1 MFPIFLTLSYRKN
14 IPQIVI
20 GNINNIKFMDFIFSS
35 KKKMF
40 WFVDDTLQTDTKKYD
55 ADCPI
60 TPLATKIRISIC
72 TRSTVTKVLD
82 KLSGAV
88 STKRTPYNCRNGEAT
103 YLVLLTRYCSFDN
116 QKNLFHCKTHFAWYK
131 ISVCFSFFVVGAFI
145 EKYWFKLKSSIS
157 FLNFKTQF

>member
-1 MFPIFLTLSYRKN
+1 
-14 IPQIVI
+14 
-20 GNINNIKFMDFIFSS
+20 MDFIFSS

-103 YLVLLTRYCSFDN
+103 YLVLLTR
-116 QKNLFHCKTHFAWYK
+116 
-131 ISVCFSFFVVGAFI
+131 
-145 EKYWFKLKSSIS
+145 
-157 FLNFKTQF
+157 

>member
-1 MFPIFLTLSYRKN
+1 
-14 IPQIVI
+14 
-20 GNINNIKFMDFIFSS
+20 MDFIFSS

-40 WFVDDTLQTDTKKYD
+40 WFVDDTLQTDIKKYD

-116 QKNLFHCKTHFAWYK
+116 QKNLFHCKTHFARYT
-131 ISVCFSFFVVGAFI
+131 FFQNTSFYAPLIAIF
-145 EKYWFKLKSSIS
+145 
-157 FLNFKTQF
+157 Q